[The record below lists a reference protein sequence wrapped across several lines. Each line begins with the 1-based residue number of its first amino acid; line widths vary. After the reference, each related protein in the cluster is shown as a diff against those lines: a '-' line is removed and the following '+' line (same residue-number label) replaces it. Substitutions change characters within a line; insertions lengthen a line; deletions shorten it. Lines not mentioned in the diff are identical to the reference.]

1 MSQPPS
7 SSSPTSVGSL
17 LASLLKPQPSPADAQ
32 ASTVRTPAAAG
43 AAAQANVAAAPDGTG
58 SAASVTAS
66 DALPPSS
73 APAIG
78 TPPKLATNM
87 GPLRVVRRECAN
99 DCADVFT
106 NDMHPVLQRIYAAR
120 GIRSASDLN
129 VSLDKLHPVG
139 TLEGIPAAVDL
150 LLEHREKGKILVVGD
165 FDADGA
171 TSTVLMVRALSAWG
185 FASVDFLVPNR
196 FEFGYGL
203 TPEIVTLAATREPTL
218 IVTVDN
224 GISSLAGVDE
234 ARARGIAV
242 LITDHHLP
250 GTATP
255 AANVIVNPNL
265 PGSQFASR
273 ALAGV
278 GVAFYV
284 MAAVKRRLDELKL
297 TPAQAPSVSQF
308 LDLVAL
314 GTVADLVPL
323 DGNNRVLVSQGLK
336 RIRAS
341 RCVPG
346 ISALLAIA
354 SRAIE
359 DITATDL
366 GFAVGP
372 RLNAAGRIDDM
383 SIGIQC
389 LLADDPAVARTLA
402 ERLNELNVERRT
414 IEARMQ
420 TEALSA
426 VRQLRY
432 PGPHALQRSGVCLFD
447 ESWHQGVVGLVASR
461 VKDRIRRPVIAFA
474 LAGEDQL
481 RGSARSVAGI
491 HIRDVLDAIAARQP
505 DLISKFGGHAMAAGL
520 TVHRQL
526 LDAFAKAFD
535 EEVQRWAA
543 GSAGADAVETDGELT
558 VQEIALETARAIK
571 AGGPWGQAFPEPC
584 FDGVFT
590 IRNTRVVGER
600 HLKMWVE
607 VPKTGRSFDAIAFN
621 FIEEPESFTPPEGA
635 VQLVYRLDV
644 NEYQGERR
652 LQLLVDH
659 VLPGTGTAMS

>member
-1 MSQPPS
+1 
-7 SSSPTSVGSL
+7 V
-17 LASLLKPQPSPADAQ
+17 
-32 ASTVRTPAAAG
+32 
-43 AAAQANVAAAPDGTG
+43 
-58 SAASVTAS
+58 
-66 DALPPSS
+66 S
-73 APAIG
+73 APRAG
-78 TPPKLATNM
+78 MA
-87 GPLRVVRRECAN
+87 PLRVVRREPAS
-99 DCADVFT
+99 DCAGFA

-120 GIRSASDLN
+120 GIRSPADLDA
-129 VSLDKLHPVG
+129 SLDKLHPVG

-150 LLEHREKGKILVVGD
+150 LLEHRVDGKILVVGD

-171 TSTVLMVRALSAWG
+171 TSTALMIRALTAWG

-203 TPEIVTLAATREPTL
+203 TPEIVALAATRSPTL

-224 GISSLAGVDE
+224 GISSLTGVAE
-234 ARARGIAV
+234 ARSRGIAV

-250 GTATP
+250 GPATP

-297 TPAQAPSVSQF
+297 TPPGAPGVSQF

-323 DGNNRVLVSQGLK
+323 DGNNRVLVSQGLR

-346 ISALLAIA
+346 ITALLAIA
-354 SRAIE
+354 QREVE

-366 GFAVGP
+366 GFAVAP

-389 LLADDPAVARTLA
+389 LLADDPAVARTVA

-426 VRQLRY
+426 VRQLRD
-432 PGPHALQRSGVCLFD
+432 PSPHALHRSGVCLFD

-474 LAGEDQL
+474 LAGDDQL

-491 HIRDVLDAIAARQP
+491 HIRDVLDAIAARRP
-505 DLISKFGGHAMAAGL
+505 ELISKFGGHAMAAGL
-520 TVHRQL
+520 TVQRQL
-526 LDAFAKAFD
+526 LDPFAKAFD
-535 EEVQRWAA
+535 EEVARWAEKS
-543 GSAGADAVETDGELT
+543 GGADAVATDGELS
-558 VQEIALETARAIK
+558 VHEIALETARALR

-621 FIEEPESFTPPEGA
+621 HIEEPETFIPPEGA

-659 VLPGTGTAMS
+659 VLPAV

>member
-1 MSQPPS
+1 VIT
-7 SSSPTSVGSL
+7 SPFV
-17 LASLLKPQPSPADAQ
+17 
-32 ASTVRTPAAAG
+32 
-43 AAAQANVAAAPDGTG
+43 
-58 SAASVTAS
+58 
-66 DALPPSS
+66 
-73 APAIG
+73 
-78 TPPKLATNM
+78 
-87 GPLRVVRRECAN
+87 VVRRALDQNGEGFN
-99 DCADVFT
+99 GDL
-106 NDMHPVLQRIYAAR
+106 HPVLQRIYRAR
-120 GIRSASDLN
+120 GVRSAADLD
-129 VSLDKLHPVG
+129 VSLDRLHPVG
-139 TLEGIPAAVDL
+139 TLEGIAAAVEL
-150 LLEHREKGKILVVGD
+150 LLLHRTSGRVLVIGD

-171 TSTVLMVRALSAWG
+171 TSTALMMRALTAWG

-203 TPEIVTLAATREPTL
+203 TPEIVALAATRSPTL

-224 GISSLAGVDE
+224 GISSVTGVAE

-250 GTATP
+250 GPEIP

-265 PGSQFASR
+265 PNSSFGSR

-284 MAAVKRRLDELKL
+284 MAAVKRRLDEQKL
-297 TPAQAPSVSQF
+297 TSPGAPGVAEF

-323 DGNNRVLVSQGLK
+323 DTNNRVLVSQGLK
-336 RIRAS
+336 RIRS
-341 RCVPG
+341 GRCVAG
-346 ISALLAIA
+346 ISALLEIA
-354 SRAIE
+354 ARRSA
-359 DITATDL
+359 DLTASDL
-366 GFAVGP
+366 AFAVAP

-383 SIGIQC
+383 SIGIRC
-389 LLADDPAVARTLA
+389 LLADDESSAKALA
-402 ERLNELNVERRT
+402 ERLNEFNLERRT

-420 TEALSA
+420 TDALSA
-426 VRQLRY
+426 VRQLKDPSPRAIQRY
-432 PGPHALQRSGVCLFD
+432 GVCLYD
-447 ESWHQGVVGLVASR
+447 DSWHQGVVGLVASR

-474 LAGEDQL
+474 LAGPEQL

-491 HIRDVLDAIAARQP
+491 HIRDVLDSIAARHP
-505 DLISKFGGHAMAAGL
+505 GLISKFGGHAMAAGL
-520 TVHRQL
+520 TLERGR
-526 LDAFAKAFD
+526 LDAFARAFD
-535 EEVQRWAA
+535 EEVARWAA
-543 GSAGADAVETDGELT
+543 RGVGADTIETDGELS
-558 VQEIALETARAIK
+558 VQEIALETAHALR

-584 FDGVFT
+584 FDGIFT

-621 FIEEPESFTPPEGA
+621 HIEEPTRFVPPQGA
-635 VQLVYRLDV
+635 VRLVYRLDV

-659 VLPGTGTAMS
+659 VLLEPS